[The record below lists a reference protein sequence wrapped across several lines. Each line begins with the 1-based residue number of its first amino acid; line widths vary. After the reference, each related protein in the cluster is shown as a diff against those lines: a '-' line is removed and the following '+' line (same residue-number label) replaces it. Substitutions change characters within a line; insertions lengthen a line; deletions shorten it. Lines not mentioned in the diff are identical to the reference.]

1 MMLCLFVHLVH
12 LVHLLLLSVFSM
24 SCVPHFAQIASIK
37 FCVFLYHCVPIQSS
51 INTAC
56 FWFSSLLCVIACVS
70 LSSSSKHYQ
79 CSLPLLLLTSSQS
92 SHLPRSAPDD
102 FLHTT
107 AHCFN
112 QSLITSQIYLT
123 SFINWPSISQLSKLL
138 TKQL

>member
-1 MMLCLFVHLVH
+1 MLLCLFVHLVH

-24 SCVPHFAQIASIK
+24 SCVPHFAQIACFVFACITVLPFKAASIRLA
-37 FCVFLYHCVPIQSS
+37 FG
-51 INTAC
+51 
-56 FWFSSLLCVIACVS
+56 SLHFFVLLLVYLCVS
-70 LSSSSKHYQ
+70 LLLHYQ

-112 QSLITSQIYLT
+112 QSLITS
-123 SFINWPSISQLSKLL
+123 
-138 TKQL
+138 

>member
-1 MMLCLFVHLVH
+1 MLLCLFVHLVH

-24 SCVPHFAQIASIK
+24 SCVPHFAQIAC
-37 FCVFLYHCVPIQSS
+37 FVFACITVLQSS

-70 LSSSSKHYQ
+70 LCSSSKHYQ

-112 QSLITSQIYLT
+112 KSLITSQIYQT